1 MESVDYPKWQPLSL
15 HEVCMR
21 HIRLVLGLC
30 QGNRTQAAR
39 ILGVGRTTLYR
50 YLQEKQNVNG
60 TSSAPREVG
69 PSTGPLSA
77 SRQSATEAL
86 PGNGSG
92 RKSGFSPLG
101 TSAQASPVVCAAM
114 RSRTCSNVADKDEV
128 SVTDFDCDT
137 RL

>member
-15 HEVCMR
+15 HEVCMQ

-86 PGNGSG
+86 GKALGCG
-92 RKSGFSPLG
+92 CRETARAERAVFRPLEL
-101 TSAQASPVVCAAM
+101 APKLLQLCAPPCAAEPA
-114 RSRTCSNVADKDEV
+114 RTSPTKMK
-128 SVTDFDCDT
+128 
-137 RL
+137 

>member
-15 HEVCMR
+15 HEVCMQ

-77 SRQSATEAL
+77 SRQSATDA
-86 PGNGSG
+86 S
-92 RKSGFSPLG
+92 KSSQCSKAVANNHWQIISSKS
-101 TSAQASPVVCAAM
+101 T
-114 RSRTCSNVADKDEV
+114 RSK
-128 SVTDFDCDT
+128 
-137 RL
+137 